1 MNKHRHI
8 LLLVVLCGVIG
19 ISCNRQAEVDA
30 WALYEQGKTLREQG
44 EPAEAMAVF
53 IQATKS
59 NTPDEMLLGRI
70 YSNMA
75 NICRQANEHALAYYV
90 YALSA

>member
-8 LLLVVLCGVIG
+8 LLLTVLCGVIG
-19 ISCNRQAEVDA
+19 ISCSRQAEVDA

-53 IQATKS
+53 IRATES

-75 NICRQANEHALAYYV
+75 NICRQANEHALAY
-90 YALSA
+90 